1 MAWRRLT
8 ALPRMSLRALPAVSL
23 GVNIVNVK
31 RVACSSANKEDEK
44 PADKQADYWISG
56 VSQGCNKTLPCT
68 FDLYGGVMVDP
79 ATVPAEQDAFRTILA
94 SSLDEWMKRGKQG
107 VWLRL
112 DISAAALVPIA
123 ISEFGFEYHHAER
136 DYVMMTKWL
145 PSNCPN
151 TLPHNASHTIG
162 VGALV
167 TNSEGKILLAREKS
181 GPAARSKVWKIP
193 TGLVDAGEDLH
204 EAALREVK
212 EETGIDA
219 TFEYCGAFT
228 MSHGGNLAHANKS
241 NLFFVVKCK
250 ALTTEIQLCESEI
263 ADARWFSK
271 VSASDVAVFHCP
283 TAFGKQKVS
292 AEEEWLT
299 RMEKGSIWYEL
310 NQSALDAEA
319 VVSMKSLPWGR
330 SRPGV
335 SRLFFCPVRRSAL

>member
-31 RVACSSANKEDEK
+31 RVACSSANKVRVLFQIFNIRIPSPKEDEK

-193 TGLVDAGEDLH
+193 TGL
-204 EAALREVK
+204 
-212 EETGIDA
+212 ETGIDA

-271 VSASDVAVFHCP
+271 
-283 TAFGKQKVS
+283 
-292 AEEEWLT
+292 EEWLT

-335 SRLFFCPVRRSAL
+335 SRLNLGLQAAGQSPIMTSIKQGMGLEA